1 MAENHVKKP
10 MRTDLGTHQVTPGS
24 GGDNYS
30 GEASSVFGSNRT
42 VNHEP
47 PKVIRWDDLAGGDRT
62 VLIEFNELQYQL
74 RLTKAGKLIL
84 TK

>member
-1 MAENHVKKP
+1 MAENHVNKP
-10 MRTDLGTHQVTPGS
+10 MRTVLGAHQVAPGS

-30 GEASSVFGSNRT
+30 GQASSAVGGNRT

-74 RLTKAGKLIL
+74 RRTKAGKLIL